1 VPDPGFE
8 REEGKGIAIMADQQ
22 QDRRKSQRVT
32 ANLKLEV
39 RLPRPDGSL
48 ATSTLETI
56 NISSSGVYFRS
67 DHFIEPLTKLAMV
80 LDVTVPR
87 EGAGEA
93 AVAPVPCEGIVV
105 RTTPEAETEG
115 CADYEVAV
123 FFTHLEA
130 EGSANLERHIALLMD
145 GSD

>member
-1 VPDPGFE
+1 
-8 REEGKGIAIMADQQ
+8 MADNQ
-22 QDRRKSQRVT
+22 QDRRRSQRVT

-39 RLPRPDGSL
+39 KLPRPDGSL

-80 LDVTVPR
+80 LEVTVPAD
-87 EGAGEA
+87 EPAEPPA
-93 AVAPVPCEGIVV
+93 AAPVPCEGIVV

-115 CADYEVAV
+115 CDDYEVAV

-130 EGSANLERHIALLMD
+130 EGATNLERHITLLLE
-145 GSD
+145 GSG